1 VSTAP
6 DEPGTAPA
14 ASEPRERFRLPAA
27 VYGLLRDQGRLLLLR
42 RAGSGFRDGQL
53 CLPAGHLDGGE
64 DAVSGLRRE
73 LREEIG
79 VETSAADCRLVL
91 VLHSAPEHA
100 ADREYLNLFFA
111 VDHWT
116 GQPTIGEPDK
126 CSELLWAQE
135 SALPD
140 DVVDFIREGLAAVAR
155 GEGFLARGW

>member
-1 VSTAP
+1 M
-6 DEPGTAPA
+6 
-14 ASEPRERFRLPAA
+14 
-27 VYGLLRDQGRLLLLR
+27 LR
-42 RAGSGFRDGQL
+42 RAGTDFRCGQL
-53 CLPAGHLDGGE
+53 SLPAGHLEGGE
-64 DAVSGLRRE
+64 DAVAGL
-73 LREEIG
+73 LREVREEVG
-79 VETSAADCRLVL
+79 VEAAPQDCRLVL
-91 VLHSAPEHA
+91 VVHSAPEHA